1 MREIYCSNFV
11 SKSKS
16 SKNNLIGDKMK
27 KIILLAVIL
36 SSNLFSQSAFEF
48 LKLDASARSASLG
61 GAFVSN
67 TDDPNVIFYNPASVN
82 FVEPNSVSFGFLK
95 HLLDVNSGY
104 LSFTPQIQSLGKFGI
119 GLIYTNYGD
128 FELLDEFGY
137 SQGQFSANDIGII
150 LNYSDFVRKNLS
162 YGVNLRLLYSSIHNV
177 NAVAVAGD
185 FGFLYFIPER
195 QFSVGISLLNVGK
208 QIDAYYSI
216 KENLPLDV
224 RVGLNKKLE
233 YTPFRIYLEFTKLNE
248 KQNNLFSR
256 FRNFIVGG
264 EVSIS
269 NSLHLRFGFNNEKRR
284 EFKIGTT
291 TGTEG
296 FNIGLGLNVSGYRF
310 DYGLSSFG
318 KIGSLHR
325 INLTTSL

>member
-1 MREIYCSNFV
+1 MREIYCSNFL
-11 SKSKS
+11 SKTTS
-16 SKNNLIGDKMK
+16 SKNKVIGDKMK
-27 KIILLAVIL
+27 LIILLAVIL
-36 SSNLFSQSAFEF
+36 SSNLFSQSTFEF

-67 TDDPNVIFYNPASVN
+67 TDDPNVIFYNPASVK
-82 FVEPNSVSFGFLK
+82 FVEPNNISFGFLK

-104 LSFTPQIQSLGKFGI
+104 LSFTPQIKGLGKFGV

-137 SQGQFSANDIGII
+137 SQGQFTANDIGVVI
-150 LNYSDFVRKNLS
+150 NYSELVRKNLS

-177 NAVAVAGD
+177 NAVAIAGD
-185 FGFLYFIPER
+185 FGFLYFVPEK
-195 QFSVGISLLNVGK
+195 QFSIGISALNVGK

-224 RVGLNKKLE
+224 RIGLSKKLE
-233 YTPFRIYLEFTKLNE
+233 HTPFRVYLEFTKLNE
-248 KQNNLFSR
+248 SQNSFFSR
-256 FRNFIVGG
+256 FRNFIIGG
-264 EVSIS
+264 EVSVS
-269 NSLHLRFGFNNEKRR
+269 SALHLRFGFNNEKRR
-284 EFKIGTT
+284 EFKVGTT

-296 FNIGLGLNVSGYRF
+296 FNIGLGLNVSGYKF

-325 INLTTSL
+325 INITTSL